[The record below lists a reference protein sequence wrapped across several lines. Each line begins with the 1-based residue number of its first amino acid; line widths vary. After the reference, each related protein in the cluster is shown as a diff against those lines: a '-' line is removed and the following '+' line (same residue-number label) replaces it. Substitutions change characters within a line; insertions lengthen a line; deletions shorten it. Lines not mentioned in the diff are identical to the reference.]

1 MPRAVLPRARAALR
15 LCCALACVAFAAAAT
30 RTWPGDAVLAGIP
43 ADTCRWKDVRP
54 PESSTS
60 YRMCL
65 RGDDLLSNN
74 IYNDGYWVRTRAHTH
89 RTHARTHTRAR
100 TRNRLR
106 VRF

>member
-15 LCCALACVAFAAAAT
+15 LCCALACVALAAAAT

-74 IYNDGYWVRTRAHTH
+74 IWNDGFWVRKAFK
-89 RTHARTHTRAR
+89 R
-100 TRNRLR
+100 TRVLAHATACACASRR
-106 VRF
+106 